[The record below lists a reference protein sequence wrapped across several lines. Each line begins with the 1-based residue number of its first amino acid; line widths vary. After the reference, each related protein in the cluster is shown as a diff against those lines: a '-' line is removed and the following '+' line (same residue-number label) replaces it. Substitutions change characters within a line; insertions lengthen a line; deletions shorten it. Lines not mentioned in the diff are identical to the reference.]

1 MLQPEQSDTALWQ
14 RLQSLNFDEAD
25 ASLSFS
31 ARLARE
37 NGWSRSFALAAV
49 EEYRRF
55 VYLACTAGHEV
66 TPSHAVDQVWHLHL
80 VYTRHY
86 WQTMCD
92 EILRRPLHHGPTSGG
107 KAENSRYRDSYAA
120 TLAAYTREFGTTPN
134 PAFWP
139 DPDTRFANGG
149 SWQWINRRD
158 VVVVRRGRLLRAA
171 LAGAAGLALTFGLAA
186 TSRAADG
193 PIDAIREMAGLLGM
207 EMSSLVILIVA
218 FIAAMVA
225 IRLWRGKSGGGSSGC
240 GSGCS
245 SGGCS
250 SGCSSG
256 CSGCGGGD

>member
-1 MLQPEQSDTALWQ
+1 MLRPDRSDAALWQ
-14 RLQSLNFDEAD
+14 RLQLLNFDEAG
-25 ASLSFS
+25 ASLPFS

-37 NGWSRSFALAAV
+37 NGWSRTYALAAV

-92 EILRRPLHHGPTSGG
+92 EALRRPLHHGPTAGG
-107 KAENSRYRDSYAA
+107 KAENRRYRDSYAA
-120 TLAAYTREFGTTPN
+120 TLAAYAREFGAKPD

-158 VVVVRRGRLLRAA
+158 VVVVPGRLLRAA
-171 LAGAAGLALTFGLAA
+171 LAGVAGLALTFGLAA
-186 TSRAADG
+186 TSRAEDG
-193 PIDAIREMAGLLGM
+193 PIDAFREMAELLGM
-207 EMSSLVILIVA
+207 RTSNLVILIVA
-218 FIAAMVA
+218 FIAAMVGL
-225 IRLWRGKSGGGSSGC
+225 RLWRGGSGGGSGC
-240 GSGCS
+240 AT
-245 SGGCS
+245 GCS